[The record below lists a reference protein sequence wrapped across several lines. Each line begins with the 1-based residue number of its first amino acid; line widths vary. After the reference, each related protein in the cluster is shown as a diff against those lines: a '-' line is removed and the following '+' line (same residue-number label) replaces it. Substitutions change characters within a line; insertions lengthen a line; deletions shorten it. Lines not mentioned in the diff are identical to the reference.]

1 MFVIGQFLAVYL
13 SIQLVTVAA
22 LPLALRFFAALPDRG
37 YAFARLLGI
46 LLTGYIFWIGYSF
59 GLLRNEIGGAWL
71 AVGVVALISVVVG
84 RQSAKKAIEGLS
96 NLAIEGLGDSEIA
109 VSVSAGAASQ
119 TPVTLTGAQSPSRPI
134 TQSLPLPSLRYI
146 LLVEALFLLA
156 FAAWAWVRA
165 HDPAA
170 DHTEQPMD
178 LMFMHSIRASLTYP
192 PQDAWL
198 AGYPI
203 SYYYFGYWLFNL
215 VGLLAGQTVGVT
227 YNLAQAAWFG
237 LLLSGAFGVTYNM
250 LAAAGKRFAASAAG
264 GAIAALL
271 VGMAANVQGLLE
283 WLYANGVDVTGIANL
298 LGVRGFPQ
306 EARVTNQW
314 FIDYGWWWWRSSRVL
329 ADVSLRG
336 DHIEVI
342 DEFPAFSYILGDNHP
357 HVAAMPFAILAIG
370 VALAIFLTRQASPVT
385 RQASPVTD
393 DASRLADDSLPLTP
407 RFLPLAWFPLGWGGM
422 VLTAVI
428 TGALLF
434 LNTWDYPPYWL
445 LTTFAVGAVLVRQ
458 SRFSPGAPRQE
469 AFRLL
474 GLAGAFGVGLFLVGV
489 LLYLPYFLTAQS
501 QVKGL
506 IPNLFH
512 PTRFSQFFTMFATAL
527 LTVTALLALAWP
539 TLRPR
544 LATVGLLA
552 GVTVGLPVLLLVV
565 AAWAAV
571 ATEGGQAQLAGVALP
586 DGATDHL
593 PFMLERWF
601 SQPFTFLLIG
611 VLTALTLAL
620 VWTGVQRSAQLSTSV
635 QPLIF
640 ALGLAAI
647 GLGLTLTPEVVYL
660 RDNFG
665 WRMNTIF
672 KFYYQAWLLFGLV
685 GAFTIVTSL
694 SHTRG
699 WRLAPALLSGLALV
713 LATASTV
720 YLIAGAY
727 SKTQG
732 FSRTPTFD
740 AGAYLAT
747 AAPAEY
753 GAIEWVR
760 ANTLP
765 TAVVV
770 EGKGRSYGAETNR
783 ISTMTG
789 RPTPLGW
796 DGHESQWRG
805 RAYGAMAAGRPEAL
819 QAIYGAATPEQRAR
833 VLEEFGADYVYVG
846 PQERAQ
852 YNLSPIMEQALFAQ
866 LELVYENGDVRIY
879 RVR

>member
-1 MFVIGQFLAVYL
+1 MIGQFLAVYL
-13 SIQLVTVAA
+13 VIQVMTVAA

-37 YAFARLLGI
+37 YGLARLLGI

-71 AVGVVALISVVVG
+71 AVGVVALISVMVG
-84 RQSAKKAIEGLS
+84 RRAAKQE
-96 NLAIEGLGDSEIA
+96 NERLGDWRVEIGDLDDA
-109 VSVSAGAASQ
+109 
-119 TPVTLTGAQSPSRPI
+119 PQSPIFTLHSPN
-134 TQSLPLPSLRYI
+134 LPSLRYI

-198 AGYPI
+198 SGYPI
-203 SYYYFGYWLFNL
+203 SYYYFGYWLFNM

-227 YNLAQAAWFG
+227 YNLAQAAWFA
-237 LLLSGAFGVTYNM
+237 LLLSGAFGVVYN
-250 LAAAGKRFAASAAG
+250 LLAATGKRLGVAAAGG
-264 GAIAALL
+264 GIGALL
-271 VGMAANVQGLLE
+271 VGMAANLQGLLE
-283 WLYANGVDVTGIANL
+283 WLYANGIDISAIANL

-306 EARVTNQW
+306 EARVTHQW
-314 FIDYGWWWWRSSRVL
+314 FVDFGWWWWRSSRVL

-370 VALAIFLTRQASPVT
+370 VALAIFLTRQAS
-385 RQASPVTD
+385 SVTD
-393 DASRLADDSLPLTP
+393 DALRLADDPLPLPP
-407 RFLPLAWFPLGWGGM
+407 RFSLLAWFPLGWGGM

-458 SRFSPGAPRQE
+458 SRFLPAATRQE
-469 AFRLL
+469 AFRIL
-474 GLAGAFGVGLFLVGV
+474 GLTGAFGIGLLVAGV

-512 PTRFSQFFTMFATAL
+512 PTRLSQYITMFATAL
-527 LTVTALLALAWP
+527 LMVTALLALAWP
-539 TLRPR
+539 ILRPR
-544 LATVGLLA
+544 LATVGLFA

-571 ATEGGQAQLAGVALP
+571 ATEGGRAQLAGVALP

-593 PFMLERWF
+593 PFILERWL

-611 VLTALTLAL
+611 VLTASTLAL
-620 VWTGVQRSAQLSTSV
+620 VWTGVQRSAQLSASA

-640 ALGLAAI
+640 ALGLAAL
-647 GLGLTLTPEVVYL
+647 GLGLTLTPEVVYV

-672 KFYYQAWLLFGLV
+672 KFYYQAWLLFGLA

-694 SHTRG
+694 SHVRG
-699 WRLAPALLSGLALV
+699 WRIVPAALSGVALL

-732 FSRTPTFD
+732 FSRPPTFD

-747 AAPAEY
+747 TAPAEY

-765 TAVVV
+765 SDVIV

-796 DGHESQWRG
+796 DGHEAQWRG

-833 VLEEFGADYVYVG
+833 VLEELGADYVYVG
-846 PQERAQ
+846 PQERTQ
-852 YNLSPIMEQALFAQ
+852 YNLSPTTERALFAQ
-866 LELVYENGDVRIY
+866 QEVVYENGDVRIY

>member
-1 MFVIGQFLAVYL
+1 MIGQFLAVYL
-13 SIQLVTVAA
+13 VIHVMTVAA
-22 LPLALRFFAALPDRG
+22 TPLALRFFRALPDRG
-37 YAFARLLGI
+37 YGMARLLGI
-46 LLTGYIFWIGYSF
+46 LLTGYIFWIAYSF

-71 AVGVVALISVVVG
+71 AVGAVAVISVVAG
-84 RQSAKKAIEGLS
+84 RRAAKKENERLGDLRLESGDLDDAPQSPIS
-96 NLAIEGLGDSEIA
+96 NLSF
-109 VSVSAGAASQ
+109 SH
-119 TPVTLTGAQSPSRPI
+119 SPN
-134 TQSLPLPSLRYI
+134 LPSLRYI
-146 LLVEALFLLA
+146 LFVEAIFLLA

-178 LMFMHSIRASLTYP
+178 LMFMHSIRASLSYP

-198 AGYPI
+198 AWHPI

-215 VGLLAGQTVGVT
+215 VGLLAGQSVGVA

-237 LLLSGAFGVTYNM
+237 LLLSGAFSLVYNL
-250 LAAAGKRFAASAAG
+250 LAATGKRLGAAAAG
-264 GAIAALL
+264 GAIGALL
-271 VGMAANVQGLLE
+271 VGMAANLQGLLE
-283 WLYANGVDVTGIANL
+283 WLYANGVDVTAIANL

-314 FIDYGWWWWRSSRVL
+314 FVDFGWWWWRSSRVL

-357 HVAAMPFAILAIG
+357 HVAAMPFAILAIA
-370 VALAIFLTRQASPVT
+370 VALTIFLTRQAPPGVSHRAVD
-385 RQASPVTD
+385 A
-393 DASRLADDSLPLTP
+393 ASRTRPPA
-407 RFLPLAWFPLGWGGM
+407 PLAWFPLGWGGM

-445 LTTFAVGAVLVRQ
+445 LTTFAVGAVLMRPLHAASFTWRQ
-458 SRFSPGAPRQE
+458 REVGVAIGWSA
-469 AFRLL
+469 
-474 GLAGAFGVGLFLVGV
+474 AFGAALLVMGV
-489 LLYLPYFLTAQS
+489 ALYLPYFLTAQS
-501 QVKGL
+501 QVSGVL
-506 IPNLFH
+506 PNLFH
-512 PTRFSQFFTMFATAL
+512 PTRFSQYFTMFATAL
-527 LTVTALLALAWP
+527 LTVSALLILAWP
-539 TLRPR
+539 LLRPS
-544 LATVGLLA
+544 LSTVGFFVGTML
-552 GVTVGLPVLLLVV
+552 GLPALLLGA
-565 AAWAAV
+565 AAWAAL
-571 ATEGGQAQLAGVALP
+571 ATEGGRALLSGVALP
-586 DGATDHL
+586 EGESDYL
-593 PFMLERWF
+593 SFMLERWLI
-601 SQPFTFLLIG
+601 QPFTFLIVGL
-611 VLTALTLAL
+611 LAALTLAL
-620 VWTGVQRSAQLSTSV
+620 VWSGVRRGAQLTPET
-635 QPLIF
+635 QPFVF
-640 ALGLAAI
+640 ALALAVV
-647 GLGLTLTPEVVYL
+647 GLGLTFTPEVVYL

-672 KFYYQAWLLFGLV
+672 KFYYQAWLLFGLA
-685 GAFTIVTSL
+685 GAFTIVMSL
-694 SHTRG
+694 SRVA
-699 WRLAPALLSGLALV
+699 RRQLAPALLSGLALL
-713 LATASTV
+713 LALASTV

-740 AGAYLAT
+740 AGAHLAT
-747 AAPAEY
+747 IAPAEY

-765 TAVVV
+765 TDVVV

-789 RPTPLGW
+789 RPTLLGW

-805 RAYGAMAAGRPEAL
+805 RAYGAMAAGRPETL
-819 QAIYGAATPEQRAR
+819 RAIYGGATPDQLRR
-833 VLEEFGADYVYVG
+833 VLAEFGVDYVYVG

-852 YNLSPIMEQALFAQ
+852 YNLSPATERVLFAQ

>member
-1 MFVIGQFLAVYL
+1 VIGQFLAVYL
-13 SIQLVTVAA
+13 VIQIVTVAT

-37 YAFARLLGI
+37 YALARLLGI

-71 AVGVVALISVVVG
+71 AVGVVAVISVVVG
-84 RQSAKKAIEGLS
+84 RRAAKSENERLKIGDWDTS
-96 NLAIEGLGDSEIA
+96 RKSPNL
-109 VSVSAGAASQ
+109 
-119 TPVTLTGAQSPSRPI
+119 PP
-134 TQSLPLPSLRYI
+134 LRYI
-146 LLVEALFLLA
+146 LLVESLFLLT
-156 FAAWAWVRA
+156 FALWAWVRA

-178 LMFMHSIRASLTYP
+178 LMFMHSIRASLNYP

-203 SYYYFGYWLFNL
+203 SYYYFGFWLFNL
-215 VGLLAGQTVGVT
+215 VGLLAGQMVGVT

-237 LLLSGAFGVTYNM
+237 LLLSGAFGVAYNL
-250 LAAAGKRFAASAAG
+250 LAATGKRFAASAAG
-264 GAIAALL
+264 GLIAALL

-283 WLYANGVDVTGIANL
+283 WLYAIGVDVTGLANL

-306 EARVTNQW
+306 EAQVTGQW
-314 FIDYGWWWWRSSRVL
+314 FVDFGWWWWRSSRVL
-329 ADVSLRG
+329 ADMSLRG

-370 VALAIFLTRQASPVT
+370 AALAIFLTRQASDNRRPES
-385 RQASPVTD
+385 RVTD
-393 DASRLADDSLPLTP
+393 DAPALTP
-407 RFLPLAWFPLGWGGM
+407 DVSPFTSLRHAFSWFPLGWGGM
-422 VLTAVI
+422 VLTAII

-445 LTTFAVGAVLVRQ
+445 LATFSVGAVLARQ
-458 SRFSPGAPRQE
+458 LCSAPVWLNSSRRRAVGKVA
-469 AFRLL
+469 
-474 GLAGAFGVGLFLVGV
+474 GLTAAFGVGLLTVGV

-501 QVKGL
+501 QAGGL

-512 PTRFSQFFTMFATAL
+512 PTRFSQYVTMFATAL
-527 LTVTALLALAWP
+527 LTLLALLALAWP
-539 TLRPR
+539 ILRPR
-544 LATVGLLA
+544 PAAVGLFA
-552 GVTVGLPVLLLVV
+552 GVTLGLPVLFLL
-565 AAWAAV
+565 ASAWV
-571 ATEGGQAQLAGVALP
+571 ATTTEDGRTQLASVALP
-586 DGATDHL
+586 DGATEHL
-593 PFMLERWF
+593 PFMLERWL
-601 SQPFTFLLIG
+601 SQPFTFLVVG
-611 VLTALTLAL
+611 VMTALALAL
-620 VWTGVQRSAQLSTSV
+620 VWTGVQRGAQLPHSV
-635 QPLIF
+635 QPLVF
-640 ALGLAAI
+640 TLALAAL

-672 KFYYQAWLLFGLV
+672 KFYYQAWLLFGLA

-694 SHTRG
+694 ERVRG
-699 WRLAPALLSGLALV
+699 WRIAPALLSGLALV
-713 LATASTV
+713 LAAASTL

-740 AGAYLAT
+740 AAAYLAAT
-747 AAPAEY
+747 AMAEY
-753 GAIEWVR
+753 GAVEWVR
-760 ANTLP
+760 VNTLP
-765 TAVVV
+765 TDVIV

-789 RPTPLGW
+789 RATLLGW

-805 RAYGAMAAGRPEAL
+805 RAYGEMATGRPEAL
-819 QAIYGAATPEQRAR
+819 KAIYGGATPDQLKRILAE
-833 VLEEFGADYVYVG
+833 LGADYVYVG

-852 YNLSPIMEQALFAQ
+852 YNLSPATERALFAQ

>member
-1 MFVIGQFLAVYL
+1 VIGQFLAVYL
-13 SIQLVTVAA
+13 AIQLVTVAA
-22 LPLALRFFAALPDRG
+22 LPLALHFFAALPDRG
-37 YAFARLLGI
+37 YAFARPLGI

-71 AVGVVALISVVVG
+71 AVGVVAAISVVVG
-84 RQSAKKAIEGLS
+84 RKEIQRLKIDRLEIKRLEIKRLEIGDSDASPQSPIS
-96 NLAIEGLGDSEIA
+96 NL
-109 VSVSAGAASQ
+109 
-119 TPVTLTGAQSPSRPI
+119 QSIS
-134 TQSLPLPSLRYI
+134 LPSLRYI

-156 FAAWAWVRA
+156 FAVWAWVRA
-165 HDPAA
+165 HDPAV

-178 LMFMHSIRASLTYP
+178 LMFMHSIRASLSYP

-227 YNLAQAAWFG
+227 YNLAQAAWYG
-237 LLLSGAFGVTYNM
+237 LLLSGAFGVAYNL
-250 LAAAGKRFAASAAG
+250 LAAAGNRYGASAAG

-283 WLYANGVDVTGIANL
+283 WLYANGVDVTGLANL

-306 EARVTNQW
+306 EAHVTNQW

-329 ADVSLRG
+329 SDVSLRG

-370 VALAIFLTRQASPVT
+370 VALAIFLTRQASLVT
-385 RQASPVTD
+385 RHTSHVTD
-393 DASRLADDSLPLTP
+393 GESPLAPRPSL
-407 RFLPLAWFPLGWGGM
+407 LAWFPLGWGGM

-445 LTTFAVGAVLVRQ
+445 LTTFAVGAVLARQ
-458 SRFSPGAPRQE
+458 PRPSPRASRQE
-469 AFRLL
+469 AFKML
-474 GLAGAFGVGLFLVGV
+474 GLTGAFGIALLAAGL

-501 QVKGL
+501 QVGGL

-512 PTRFSQFFTMFATAL
+512 PTRFSQYITMFATAL
-527 LTVTALLALAWP
+527 LTVMALLALAWP
-539 TLRPR
+539 ILRPR
-544 LATVGLLA
+544 PATVGLFV
-552 GVTVGLPVLLLVV
+552 GVTLGLPALLLAA

-571 ATEGGQAQLAGVALP
+571 ATQGGRAQLAGVALP

-593 PFMLERWF
+593 PFMMERWLG
-601 SQPFTFLLIG
+601 QPFTFLVVG
-611 VLTALTLAL
+611 GLTALALAL
-620 VWTGVQRSAQLSTSV
+620 VWTGVQRSVQLPATAL
-635 QPLIF
+635 PLVF
-640 ALGLAAI
+640 ALALTAL
-647 GLGLTLTPEVVYL
+647 GLGLTFTPEVVYL

-672 KFYYQAWLLFGLV
+672 KFYYQAWLLFGLA

-694 SHTRG
+694 SRVRG
-699 WRLAPALLSGLALV
+699 WRLAPALLSGLALL

-747 AAPAEY
+747 VAPAEY
-753 GAIEWVR
+753 AAIEWVR
-760 ANTLP
+760 DNTLP
-765 TAVVV
+765 TDVIV

-819 QAIYGAATPEQRAR
+819 QAIYGGAMPDQLAR
-833 VLEEFGADYVYVG
+833 ILAELGADYVYVG

-852 YNLSPIMEQALFAQ
+852 YNLSPAVERALFAQ
-866 LELVYENGDVRIY
+866 LEVVYENGDVRIY

>member
-1 MFVIGQFLAVYL
+1 MIGQFLAVYL
-13 SIQLVTVAA
+13 VIQVMTVAA

-37 YAFARLLGI
+37 YGLARLLGI

-59 GLLRNEIGGAWL
+59 GLFRNEIGGAWL
-71 AVGVVALISVVVG
+71 AVGVVAVIGVIVG
-84 RQSAKKAIEGLS
+84 RKGIQRLEIERLEIKR
-96 NLAIEGLGDSEIA
+96 LETGDS
-109 VSVSAGAASQ
+109 
-119 TPVTLTGAQSPSRPI
+119 AQS
-134 TQSLPLPSLRYI
+134 TQSPISSLQSQNLPISQSPILPPLRYI

-203 SYYYFGYWLFNL
+203 SYYYFGYWLFNM
-215 VGLLAGQTVGVT
+215 VGLLAGQTASVA
-227 YNLAQAAWFG
+227 YNLAQAAWFA
-237 LLLSGAFGVTYNM
+237 LLLSGAFGVVYN
-250 LAAAGKRFAASAAG
+250 LLAATGKRLGVAAAGG
-264 GAIAALL
+264 GIGALL
-271 VGMAANVQGLLE
+271 VGMAANLQGLLE
-283 WLYANGVDVTGIANL
+283 WLYANGIDISAIANL

-314 FIDYGWWWWRSSRVL
+314 FVDFGWWWWRSSRVL

-357 HVAAMPFAILAIG
+357 HVAAMPFAILTIG
-370 VALAIFLTRQASPVT
+370 VALAIFLTRQAP
-385 RQASPVTD
+385 PVTD
-393 DASRLADDSLPLTP
+393 DMPADMPADATRHTPL
-407 RFLPLAWFPLGWGGM
+407 RARLAWFPLGGGGM

-445 LTTFAVGAVLVRQ
+445 LTTFAVGAVAARQ
-458 SRFSPGAPRQE
+458 QNVAARRQNTASTARRREMLEAP
-469 AFRLL
+469 
-474 GLAGAFGVGLFLVGV
+474 GLAAVFGVGLLALSV

-501 QVKGL
+501 QASGL

-527 LTVTALLALAWP
+527 LTLTALLLLAWP
-539 TLRPR
+539 LLRPR
-544 LATVGLLA
+544 LSTVGIF
-552 GVTVGLPVLLLVV
+552 VGMMLGAPALLLVA
-565 AAWAAV
+565 AAWVAL
-571 ATEGGQAQLAGVALP
+571 ATEGGRAQLASVALP
-586 DGATDHL
+586 DGATDYL
-593 PFMLERWF
+593 PFMLERWL
-601 SQPFTFLLIG
+601 SQPFTFLIVGLF
-611 VLTALTLAL
+611 TALLLAL
-620 VWTGVQRSAQLSTSV
+620 VWTGVQRGAQLSPAT
-635 QPLIF
+635 QPLVF
-640 ALGLAAI
+640 VLALAALGA
-647 GLGLTLTPEVVYL
+647 GLTFTPEIVYL

-672 KFYYQAWLLFGLV
+672 KFYYQAWLLFGLA

-694 SHTRG
+694 GRARG
-699 WRLAPALLSGLALV
+699 WRSAPVLLSGLALA
-713 LATASTV
+713 LATASTI

-732 FSRTPTFD
+732 FSRAPTFD
-740 AGAYLAT
+740 AGAYLAV

-753 GAIEWVR
+753 GAVEWVR

-789 RPTPLGW
+789 RPTLLGW
-796 DGHESQWRG
+796 DGHEAQWRG

-819 QAIYGAATPEQRAR
+819 RAIYGDATPEQRAR
-833 VLEEFGADYVYVG
+833 ILEELGADYVYVG

-852 YNLSPIMEQALFAQ
+852 YNLSPTTERVLFAQ
-866 LELVYENGDVRIY
+866 LELVYEDGDVRIY

>member
-1 MFVIGQFLAVYL
+1 VIGQFLAVYL
-13 SIQLVTVAA
+13 VIQVVTVAA

-37 YAFARLLGI
+37 YVFARLLGI
-46 LLTGYIFWIGYSF
+46 LLSGYIFWIGYSF

-71 AVGVVALISVVVG
+71 AVGMLAVISIVVG
-84 RQSAKKAIEGLS
+84 RKGLQRLEIERLE
-96 NLAIEGLGDSEIA
+96 IERLEIERLEIGDSER
-109 VSVSAGAASQ
+109 
-119 TPVTLTGAQSPSRPI
+119 TPQSPISQSPNRQSPNRQSPNR
-134 TQSLPLPSLRYI
+134 QSLNLRSIHLPSLRYT

-178 LMFMHSIRASLTYP
+178 LMFMHSLRASLSYP

-215 VGLLAGQTVGVT
+215 VGLLAGQTAGVT

-237 LLLSGAFGVTYNM
+237 LLLSSAFGVAYNL
-250 LAAAGKRFAASAAG
+250 LAAAERRFAAAAAG
-264 GAIAALL
+264 GGIGALL
-271 VGMAANVQGLLE
+271 VGMAANLQGLLE
-283 WLYANGVDVTGIANL
+283 WLYANGIDVSAIANV

-314 FIDYGWWWWRSSRVL
+314 FVDFGWWWWRSSRVL

-370 VALAIFLTRQASPVT
+370 VALAIFLTRQASLAP
-385 RQASPVTD
+385 RDSSHVTD
-393 DASRLADDSLPLTP
+393 DAPPLAPRSSL
-407 RFLPLAWFPLGWGGM
+407 LAWFPLGWGGM
-422 VLTAVI
+422 MLTAVI

-445 LTTFAVGAVLVRQ
+445 LTTFAVGAVLARQ
-458 SRFSPGAPRQE
+458 LHLASPASRSKATAGA
-469 AFRLL
+469 L
-474 GLAGAFGVGLFLVGV
+474 GLTAAFGIGLLAMSV

-501 QVKGL
+501 QASGL

-527 LTVTALLALAWP
+527 LTVIALLMLAWP
-539 TLRPR
+539 ILRPR
-544 LATVGLLA
+544 PATVGVFVGVILGLPALLLA
-552 GVTVGLPVLLLVV
+552 A
-565 AAWAAV
+565 AAWVAL
-571 ATEGGQAQLAGVALP
+571 ATEGGRAQLASVALP
-586 DGATDHL
+586 DGATDYL
-593 PFMLERWF
+593 PFMLERWL
-601 SQPFTFLLIG
+601 SQPFTFLIVG
-611 VLTALTLAL
+611 VLTALTLSL
-620 VWTGVQRSAQLSTSV
+620 VWTGVQRGAQLAPPT
-635 QPLIF
+635 QPLVF
-640 ALGLAAI
+640 VLALAALGA
-647 GLGLTLTPEVVYL
+647 GLTLTPEVVYL

-672 KFYYQAWLLFGLV
+672 KFYYQAWLLFGLA

-694 SHTRG
+694 GRVRG
-699 WRLAPALLSGLALV
+699 WRIAPALLSGLALV

-732 FSRTPTFD
+732 FSRPPTFD

-747 AAPAEY
+747 VAPAEY
-753 GAIEWVR
+753 SAVEWVR

-765 TAVVV
+765 TDVVV

-789 RPTPLGW
+789 RPTLLGW

-819 QAIYGAATPEQRAR
+819 QAIYGGATPEQRAR
-833 VLEEFGADYVYVG
+833 VLEEFGADYIYIG
-846 PQERAQ
+846 PQERSQ
-852 YNLSPIMEQALFAQ
+852 YNLSPTTERALFAQ